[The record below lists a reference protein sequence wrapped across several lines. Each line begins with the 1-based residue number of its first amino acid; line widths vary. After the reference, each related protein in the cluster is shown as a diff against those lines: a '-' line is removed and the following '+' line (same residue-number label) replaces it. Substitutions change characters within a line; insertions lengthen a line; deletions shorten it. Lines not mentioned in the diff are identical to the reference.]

1 MSWLGWNRPTGS
13 LVVPTPAKR
22 DEGQANS
29 TYWMNITAVD
39 GYWAFVH
46 ARQFVY
52 EGIAALEVSEV
63 DPTKWTFIPN
73 RDYTNETLLAQ
84 QQAQRGPDAE
94 VSGSTVRR

>member
-39 GYWAFVH
+39 GYWVFLH
-46 ARQFVY
+46 ASQFVY
-52 EGIAALEVSEV
+52 EGTAALEVSEE
-63 DPTKWTFIPN
+63 DPTEWTFILN
-73 RDYTNETLLAQ
+73 RNYINATLLAQ
-84 QQAQRGPDAE
+84 QQRQRGPDAE
-94 VSGSTVRR
+94 VSVSTMRR